1 MRYFWLIMAAMLC
14 GCGPQTESLEDLQT
28 RTVRLPSGRE
38 VRAEVLIK
46 PSDLQRG
53 MMYRDSLPSGQG
65 LLFVHAKPGN
75 YAYWM
80 YNVQMPL
87 DIIWLDTEHRVV
99 DVVANAQPCK
109 TKASEC
115 PQYGGQ
121 KLAQF
126 VLELP
131 AGEAARNGIE
141 TGSFLSF

>member
-1 MRYFWLIMAAMLC
+1 M
-14 GCGPQTESLEDLQT
+14 SLDELQT

-53 MMYRDSLPSGQG
+53 MMYRASLPVGQG
-65 LLFVHAKPGN
+65 MLFVHTKPGN

-87 DIIWLDTEHRVV
+87 DMVWMDSDRRVV
-99 DVVANAQPCK
+99 DIVANAPPCK

-115 PQYGGQ
+115 PNYGGQ
-121 KLAQF
+121 KLARY

-131 AGEAARNGIE
+131 AGEAARNRIE
-141 TGSFLSF
+141 IGTVLGF